1 MQKFKA
7 IVENSNTI
15 AIRVGKTDDI
25 SKILAGVLLH
35 QVFSKLGKKVNTDIK
50 NGEIVAAFFDGGI
63 KNFEKEENILIK
75 FDTEKLPVSEL
86 RYEKEGKFMKII
98 LKSGSAAPDLREVLV
113 EKEALPADL
122 LMLVDTPEAEIER
135 ALKENPHKEVVRLG
149 TKDKNLSLKIEEI
162 LGAFFEEIPTEL
174 KEAFWFFAN
183 YEKRTEWNLGGL
195 REEKILQ
202 AKEALFG
209 PSFWKL
215 LGRALSRSHFEK
227 EIQTLWAFLPKS
239 DFSAIGGPA
248 FGGDAGTQ
256 TCEVIKVL
264 NELRALRPESK
275 IFALLWEN
283 APDGKFGADPKAV
296 SAMIASRD
304 PALLKNLAASMSGAP
319 ASSYFIANGFSAFS
333 EAEIKIRGLIRR
345 VL

>member
-1 MQKFKA
+1 MTEQMQKFKE
-7 IVENSNTI
+7 IVENSGTI
-15 AIRVGKTDDI
+15 AIRVGDTNDI
-25 SKILAGVLLH
+25 SKILAGTILH
-35 QVFSKLGKKVNTDIK
+35 RAFSKLGKKVNTDIK
-50 NGEIVAAFFDGGI
+50 SVEVATAFFEDGLE
-63 KNFEKEENILIK
+63 NFEKEENILIK

-86 RYEKEGKFMKII
+86 RYEKDGQFVKII
-98 LKSGSAAPDLREVLV
+98 LKSGRAAPDLREVLV
-113 EKEALPADL
+113 EKESLPADL
-122 LMLVDTPEAEIER
+122 LMLMDTPEVEIER

-162 LGAFFEEIPTEL
+162 LGAFFEEIPAEL
-174 KEAFWFFAN
+174 KEVVWFFAN
-183 YEKRTEWNLGGL
+183 YEKRADWNVSVGL

-209 PSFWKL
+209 PGFWKL
-215 LGRALSRSHFEK
+215 LGRALARSHFEK

-239 DFSAIGGPA
+239 DFNKTGEGESSVLKI
-248 FGGDAGTQ
+248 
-256 TCEVIKVL
+256 L

-275 IFALLWEN
+275 IFALLWESASDASVGAGPKTIN
-283 APDGKFGADPKAV
+283 AA
-296 SAMIASRD
+296 IASRD
-304 PALLKNLAASMSGAP
+304 AALLKNLAALMSGAP